1 MSDSAVRACFP
12 LTTGPSGRKRARTRS
27 PPPGSNVPP
36 AKRTTQSR
44 AVPVTPPP
52 ASPDADDPPLFL
64 VTASPSAIVDD
75 SHYSSFG
82 HGFSYEYHGAD
93 LSRHGLG
100 EALVPLGEQASKQ
113 ESPAAVN
120 LNHLIPVAACFNC
133 GSPGHQLSDC
143 PFVCDQAT
151 ISASRE
157 RFRSEKAELSALGSV
172 PSRRLGAIT
181 VGSDSPHQRFLDYA
195 DRFKPGVVSD
205 ELGSALGYGADADRF
220 VTREYP
226 WMYRILEYGYPRGW
240 TMRAG
245 DQDPFSRIRQ
255 HVRRIAQEFG
265 RSDALDTLDDVSDL
279 VVYDG
284 RGCPKPTPTAM
295 ASSSQ
300 SRPTSRAGSP
310 RRQTSPTPPASAQ
323 VHTSR
328 SIGASADAQAEPFSR
343 GSSRNESRARTPS
356 SPLHGSAPLPSLTP
370 PPLPVEPPPP
380 LPVEA
385 PPPDDPPPLIRLV
398 DFRTALFDS
407 SSHWLAFSPEEYYS
421 SFNRPPPPEGRET
434 QRTGSCVE
442 TKSSGVSGRG
452 ESEAGTEDMDMSSS
466 DESA

>member
-27 PPPGSNVPP
+27 PSPGSNVPP

-44 AVPVTPPP
+44 PVPVTPPP

-100 EALVPLGEQASKQ
+100 EPLVPLGEQASKQ

-245 DQDPFSRIRQ
+245 DQGLLGFPGALPCCASLMRIFTQQTHSREFGSMFVGSLRNSAAATLWIHSTMSRISSYMTVAAVPSRHRQ
-255 HVRRIAQEFG
+255 RWRRRRSLDPLPGRAPRGVRRLQ
-265 RSDALDTLDDVSDL
+265 RLPLLLKCTPLDPLGHRPMRRPSLFPAVL
-279 VVYDG
+279 L
-284 RGCPKPTPTAM
+284 AM
-295 ASSSQ
+295 
-300 SRPTSRAGSP
+300 
-310 RRQTSPTPPASAQ
+310 
-323 VHTSR
+323 
-328 SIGASADAQAEPFSR
+328 
-343 GSSRNESRARTPS
+343 SRARER
-356 SPLHGSAPLPSLTP
+356 LHHHYTARPHYRRLRHRLSRLSRLRLSRSRRLLPMT
-370 PPLPVEPPPP
+370 
-380 LPVEA
+380 
-385 PPPDDPPPLIRLV
+385 R
-398 DFRTALFDS
+398 R
-407 SSHWLAFSPEEYYS
+407 
-421 SFNRPPPPEGRET
+421 R
-434 QRTGSCVE
+434 
-442 TKSSGVSGRG
+442 
-452 ESEAGTEDMDMSSS
+452 
-466 DESA
+466 